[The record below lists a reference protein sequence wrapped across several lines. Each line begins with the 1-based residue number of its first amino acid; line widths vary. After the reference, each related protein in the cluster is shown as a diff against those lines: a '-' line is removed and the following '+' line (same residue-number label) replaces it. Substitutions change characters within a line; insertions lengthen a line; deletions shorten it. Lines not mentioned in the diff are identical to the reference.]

1 MYEAHFLPSHLT
13 VALLAE
19 VIYGAVVGAN
29 RSTSTHP
36 FLLWSFSFC
45 GTLRLIGFVATGI
58 FMYLYEAYHLACV
71 RAREDEMKR
80 VGLYDNMQ
88 ENFSYRSFRKNWF
101 DYCALP
107 VNGTSGRCRVLPSVD
122 RPAHLP
128 RFGKAKTTED
138 GAQRRKGYTAC
149 IKEENLMTNA
159 IVRPVLP
166 GSNQSPTG
174 RGELRIR

>member
-19 VIYGAVVGAN
+19 VIYGAVIGAN

-45 GTLRLIGFVATGI
+45 GTLRLIGFAATGI
-58 FMYLYEAYHLACV
+58 FMYLYESYHLASV

-80 VGLYDNMQ
+80 VGLYDTMQ

-107 VNGTSGRCRVLPSVD
+107 VNGTLYGTIPAVVAEFCHLWTEKLTYHVSAKPKLLKMVYSVE
-122 RPAHLP
+122 R
-128 RFGKAKTTED
+128 
-138 GAQRRKGYTAC
+138 
-149 IKEENLMTNA
+149 A
-159 IVRPVLP
+159 IRLA
-166 GSNQSPTG
+166 
-174 RGELRIR
+174 